1 MLSRCRRRLFA
12 GAATAVLLLISSGVR
27 AHDMPSDA
35 HVQMFVR
42 PLGNH
47 LQVIIRL
54 PLISLLNIDLPKR
67 GEDFLDLAAIG
78 PSLRDAAKAT
88 ADAVDL
94 FEDGGKLTNPQIDA
108 VQVSL
113 PSDAS
118 FAGYESALAHVRG
131 PALPIDT
138 EVVWNQGYF
147 DAVLEYDTHSP
158 DARFALHPYFTMLA
172 PRVVT
177 SVHFFPPAATART
190 FELNNDPGLVH
201 LNPSS
206 YHAAEAFVKAGVL
219 QIVGGGEYL
228 LFLVCLAIPVRR
240 LRGVMPVAAAFIVA
254 CSTTLIA
261 SAFQISPG
269 GSWFAPVVAALTAVA
284 IVCMTIDTVFVAD
297 QSHRWGV
304 AFGFGLAF
312 GFALAFP
319 LRQTLQLAGDHL
331 VTSVLS
337 FAIGA
342 AIAEVAVLTLVV
354 PALTMLFRIAIS
366 EQVGVIVVSALVCH
380 SAWHAMVSRVTFLTT
395 INWPL
400 SDLIEV
406 TRWGT
411 AAAVTAGGAVILVG
425 IGRRLWDGHRPRQA
439 ALDAAANGRA

>member
-1 MLSRCRRRLFA
+1 
-12 GAATAVLLLISSGVR
+12 
-27 AHDMPSDA
+27 MPSDA

-42 PLGNH
+42 PLNNH
-47 LQVIIRL
+47 LQVVVRL

-78 PSLRDAAKAT
+78 PSLRDAATAT
-88 ADAVDL
+88 ADAIDL
-94 FEDGGKLTNPQIDA
+94 FEGGDKLVSPRIDA

-118 FAGYESALAHVRG
+118 FSSYDSALAHVRG

-147 DAVLEYDTHSP
+147 DALLEYDIYSP
-158 DARFALHPYFTMLA
+158 NARFALHPYFTVLA

-177 SVHFFPPAATART
+177 SVHFLPPTGTARS
-190 FELNNDPGLVH
+190 FELNNDPGLVY
-201 LNPSS
+201 LNPSW
-206 YHAAEAFVKAGVL
+206 YHASETFVRAGVL
-219 QIVGGGEYL
+219 QIVSGGEYL
-228 LFLVCLAIPVRR
+228 LFLVCLAVPARR
-240 LRGVMPVAAAFIVA
+240 LRGVMPAAAAFMVA

-261 SAFQISPG
+261 SAFQIAPG
-269 GSWFAPVVAALTAVA
+269 GGWFAPVVAALTAVA
-284 IVCMTIDTVFVAD
+284 IVCMAIDIVFVAD
-297 QSHRWGV
+297 QNHRWTL

-312 GFALAFP
+312 GFALAFS

-337 FAIGA
+337 FAAGVV
-342 AIAEVAVLTLVV
+342 IAEVAVLTVLV
-354 PALTMLFRIAIS
+354 PALTMLFRIAVS
-366 EQVGVIVVSALVCH
+366 ERVAVIVVSALVCH

-395 INWPL
+395 MNWPL

-425 IGRRLWDGHRPRQA
+425 MGRRFWDVRRPRPA
-439 ALDAAANGRA
+439 ALDVAANGRA